1 MDEFRTS
8 EVQWQAL
15 VNALAEGLLLFDLE
29 GVLQY
34 LNPEAERLLAWKMA
48 EALGIRTYRDLHDPS
63 QNPEEMC
70 FIERALA
77 SQTVVRANGEKVFRQ
92 DGSAFI
98 SMAVASPVMESG
110 HVVGCV
116 VALRDMSQSIQLCE
130 DRRQLNL
137 QNAALNATTHAILK
151 MDHEGKILW
160 ANPAFTHLTG
170 YSLESVLGQTPRFL
184 CSGYQDQ
191 AFYER
196 MWKTIL
202 DGQIWQGELV
212 NRRMDGTLYS
222 EEMTITPV
230 KVESHEITHFI
241 AVKQDI
247 SERLTNQRALRNS
260 EEQFRD
266 MFESMSNAVVVFE
279 ISNDRQDFICTD
291 INRAA
296 ALIEK
301 ISRKEAIGS
310 SITKI
315 FPLVKELGVFKLCHQ
330 VFRTGKRVEI
340 PGFYYENQRA
350 SGWSE
355 GLIYKL
361 TSGNIVVLYENVT
374 QSVLNEKALW
384 QEKERAQVTLASIG
398 DAVLT
403 TDVQGRVTF
412 LNPVAETMIGWTN
425 QEAQGLMVERVFD
438 IYHENTGLALA
449 QPVRRCLKEQRIIAL
464 ANHAVLRNRDGKQLF
479 HIEDSAAPIC
489 DREGKV
495 IGAVLVFHDVSE
507 KRDLLRRMSYQAN
520 HDALTDLPNRQLFI
534 DRVHEAILQASRHE
548 EQVAVFFLDLDGF
561 KLVNDTLGH
570 AAGDALLLKVG
581 KRFKK
586 SLRQEDIVARH
597 GGDEFL
603 ILLPHLQSKQQAA
616 KVAQK
621 LLDTLSAPFQLAK
634 QDVYISASLGIALY
648 PVDGEDSETLIQHAD
663 MAMYQVK
670 AKGRNHF
677 HFYTVVLHERLE
689 ERLALQNEMRRAM
702 ERQEFV
708 LYYQPQFRLSDGQFC
723 GMEALVRWQHP
734 QRGFLLPGKFISIA
748 ENSGLILPLGEW
760 VLRSACA
767 QNKLWQDMGYP
778 PVRVAVNL
786 SARQFQQ
793 KDLVSQVAEI
803 LKETGLEPEWLELE
817 ITESLSMEN
826 VVVSVEI
833 LEKLKDMGV
842 HLAID
847 DFGTGFSSL
856 SYLNRFSLNTLKI
869 DRSFITGV
877 DVHSDG
883 QAIVLTII
891 QLAQNLGLKVIAEGV
906 ETQGELDFLR
916 SKGCDE
922 VQGFLLAKPDSIDKL
937 VSYFTENRT

>member
-8 EVQWQAL
+8 EVQLQAL

-77 SQTVVRANGEKVFRQ
+77 SQTVVRADGEKVFRQ

-315 FPLVKELGVFKLCHQ
+315 FPLVKELGVFILCHQ

-340 PGFYYENQRA
+340 PAFYYENQRA

-570 AAGDALLLKVG
+570 AAGDALLRKVG

-586 SLRQEDIVARH
+586 SLCQVDTVARH

-677 HFYTVVLHERLE
+677 HFYTVALHERLE

-748 ENSGLILPLGEW
+748 ENSGFILPLGEW

-877 DVHSDG
+877 DVHSER

-922 VQGFLLAKPDSIDKL
+922 VQGFLLAKPDSIEKL
-937 VSYFTENRT
+937 VSYFAVRT